1 VAVWDLLVYTGK
13 TCHDP
18 EKGVAYHVVM
28 KILQGLEGK
37 GYNLFVDNWY
47 SSPAFFIDLA
57 DWHVVLYMLAGRAY
71 PVIS

>member
-18 EKGVAYHVVM
+18 EKGVANHVVM

-47 SSPAFFIDLA
+47 SSPVFFIDLA
-57 DWHVVLYMLAGRAY
+57 DSGMWYCTCWQEGLTQ
-71 PVIS
+71 